1 MKPLIATLCA
11 AALFV
16 WFFAVAFYQ
25 TAIVGLSREE
35 IDAQAW
41 EE

>member
-1 MKPLIATLCA
+1 MKPLLATLA
-11 AALFV
+11 AALLFV
-16 WFFAVAFYQ
+16 GFFAVAFYQ

-41 EE
+41 ED